1 MRNRHQESRTQ
12 AACVRWFRYQY
23 PEYAQMLIAVPN
35 GVATSESQGAILKAE
50 GMLAGVAD
58 LLLLL
63 PADTATLLAV
73 EMKTDTGRQSPRQKE
88 WQSEAEAHGI
98 RYEVVRSFDEFKELL
113 TEYINQHERRNQR
126 N

>member
-1 MRNRHQESRTQ
+1 MQ

-23 PEYAQMLIAVPN
+23 PQYAAMLIAVPN

-63 PADTATLLAV
+63 PSDTHTLLAV

-88 WQSEAEAHGI
+88 WQQQAEAHGI
-98 RYEVVRSFDEFKELL
+98 QYEVVRSFDEFNNLL
-113 TEYINQHERRNQR
+113 TTYISNHERRN
-126 N
+126 NGI

>member
-1 MRNRHQESRTQ
+1 
-12 AACVRWFRYQY
+12 
-23 PEYAQMLIAVPN
+23 MLIAVPN

-63 PADTATLLAV
+63 PSEGYSLLAV

-88 WQSEAEAHGI
+88 WQRQAEAHGI
-98 RYEVVRSFDEFKELL
+98 RYEICRSFDDFNTLL
-113 TEYINQHERRNQR
+113 TEYMTHHEGRN
-126 N
+126 